1 MATQIVAP
9 VYGAPEVLTLV
20 DVELPP
26 PGPGEV
32 AVAVRAAGTN
42 PVDYKRFGGLR
53 GADPADLPMPVGL
66 EVAGVVTAVGPDA
79 DGPAGPIHVGDEV
92 IGYPVRGGYATEVV
106 APASAFV
113 PKPAGLGFPEAS
125 GLMLAGA
132 TAVHCLDATG
142 VSAGD
147 TVVVHGA
154 AGGVGL
160 MVIQLARIA
169 GARVI
174 GTSSPGAAN
183 LLRAMGA
190 EPVAYG
196 AGLLDRVRALA
207 PEGVDVALD
216 MVGTDEALDVSIA
229 LVADRAR
236 IATIAGFAR
245 GPELGIKVLGAA
257 PGADP
262 GTEVRSA
269 ARLRLAELA
278 GAGDLVVTVA
288 ATYPLDEAKVA
299 LNALIGGH
307 THGKIALIP

>member
-1 MATQIVAP
+1 
-9 VYGAPEVLTLV
+9 
-20 DVELPP
+20 
-26 PGPGEV
+26 
-32 AVAVRAAGTN
+32 
-42 PVDYKRFGGLR
+42 
-53 GADPADLPMPVGL
+53 
-66 EVAGVVTAVGPDA
+66 
-79 DGPAGPIHVGDEV
+79 
-92 IGYPVRGGYATEVV
+92 
-106 APASAFV
+106 
-113 PKPAGLGFPEAS
+113 
-125 GLMLAGA
+125 
-132 TAVHCLDATG
+132 
-142 VSAGD
+142 
-147 TVVVHGA
+147 
-154 AGGVGL
+154 
-160 MVIQLARIA
+160 
-169 GARVI
+169 
-174 GTSSPGAAN
+174 
-183 LLRAMGA
+183 MGA